1 MTIFKNDGYTNSI
14 IIELM
19 LLEKKSITIRSYI
32 HFDYLDYETLQ
43 LRIRKVI
50 YTCLSDNGKTEYT
63 IGKVNSVGFV
73 SMRYIGT
80 VNIKRY
86 FQMHRVSNLN
96 YY

>member
-1 MTIFKNDGYTNSI
+1 
-14 IIELM
+14 M

-32 HFDYLDYETLQ
+32 HFDYLGYEILQ

-63 IGKVNSVGFV
+63 IGKVNSVGFE